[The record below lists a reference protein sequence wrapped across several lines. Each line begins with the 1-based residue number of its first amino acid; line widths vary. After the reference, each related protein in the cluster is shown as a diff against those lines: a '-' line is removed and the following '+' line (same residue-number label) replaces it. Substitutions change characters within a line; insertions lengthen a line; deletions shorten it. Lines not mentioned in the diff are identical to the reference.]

1 MTTVA
6 TPAQS
11 SAPHP
16 YLQHLL
22 EGQSGLAA
30 APTDALKAL
39 RARAV
44 ERVSALTVPTLR
56 DEDWRFT
63 DLAPF
68 TQRRFQPA
76 GTPPRLD
83 AQALAAFAP
92 AEAVTRLVFVDGV
105 FQPEAGGTQA
115 GGIVTV
121 LSGADAATRARAAVM
136 GTLAGVEHQVFTA
149 LNTAFLR
156 EAALVL
162 VPRGV
167 AAAAPVHLLFIST
180 QTGVAVHPRVLVV
193 AEAGAV
199 VTVIEDYVAL
209 GGAGY
214 FNNAVT
220 EIVLGEDAH
229 VRHYKIQREAPDAF
243 HFATSAVRVSRNARY
258 EGTALSFGARLSR
271 HDPVVE
277 IAGDGAACDLAG
289 LALIGGRQL
298 ADTHSTIDH
307 TMPHGQSRQ
316 LHKMIVAG
324 GAHAVFNGRIVV
336 RPGAQLTNSGQ
347 QSRNLLLSA
356 KARVDTKPQ
365 LEIFADDV
373 KCAHGATVGQLD
385 AEELFYL
392 RSRGFDEGAARNLL
406 TYAFGAEVVERIAL
420 PSLKQRLEQLVLAG
434 TSGK

>member
-1 MTTVA
+1 MTTAVVTA
-6 TPAQS
+6 S
-11 SAPHP
+11 HP

-30 APTDALKAL
+30 LPTDALKAL

-68 TQRRFQPA
+68 TQKRFQPA
-76 GTPPRLD
+76 AVPSPLD
-83 AQALAAFAP
+83 ARALAAFSP
-92 AEAVTRLVFVDGV
+92 AEAVTRLVFVDGTY
-105 FQPEAGGTQA
+105 QPEAGNAQA
-115 GGIVTV
+115 GVTV
-121 LSGADAATRARAAVM
+121 TALSAANADIRARAAAL
-136 GTLAGVEHQVFTA
+136 GTLAGFEQQVFPA

-162 VPRGV
+162 VSRGV
-167 AAAAPVHLLFIST
+167 AAAAPVHLLFVST
-180 QTGVAVHPRVLVV
+180 QAGVAVHPRVLVA
-193 AEAGAV
+193 AEAGAA

-209 GGAGY
+209 GGTGY

-220 EIVLGEDAH
+220 EIALGDDAQ
-229 VRHYKIQREAPDAF
+229 VKHYKIQREAPDAY
-243 HFATSAVRVSRNARY
+243 HFATTAVRVGRNARY

-271 HDPVVE
+271 HDPLVE
-277 IAGDGAACDLAG
+277 IAGEGAECDLAG
-289 LALIGGRQL
+289 LALIGSRQV

-307 TMPHGQSRQ
+307 AVPHGQSRQ
-316 LHKMIVAG
+316 LHKTIVAG

-347 QSRNLLLSA
+347 QSRNLLLSG

-385 AEELFYL
+385 ADELFYL
-392 RSRGFDEGAARNLL
+392 RSRGLDETAARNLL

-420 PSLKQRLEQLVLAG
+420 PSLKARLAKLVLAG

>member
-1 MTTVA
+1 MTTAVA
-6 TPAQS
+6 AT
-11 SAPHP
+11 HP
-16 YLQHLL
+16 YLLHLL

-39 RARAV
+39 RARAL

-68 TQRRFQPA
+68 TQKRFQPA
-76 GTPPRLD
+76 GNVPRLD

-105 FQPEAGGTQA
+105 FQADAGGA
-115 GGIVTV
+115 PSGVTV
-121 LSGADAATRARAAVM
+121 TALSGADAATRTRAAAL
-136 GTLAGVEHQVFTA
+136 GTLAGFEHQVFPA
-149 LNTAFLR
+149 LNTAYLR

-162 VPRGV
+162 VPCGV
-167 AAAAPVHLLFIST
+167 AAAAPVHLLFVST
-180 QTGVAVHPRVLVV
+180 QTGVAVYPRVLVV
-193 AEAGAV
+193 AEAGAA

-209 GGAGY
+209 GGTGY

-220 EIVLGEDAH
+220 EVALGDDAQ
-229 VRHYKIQREAPDAF
+229 VKHYKIQREAPDSY
-243 HFATSAVRVSRNARY
+243 HFATTAVRLGRNARY

-271 HDPVVE
+271 HDPLVE
-277 IAGDGAACDLAG
+277 IAGEGAACDLAG
-289 LALIGGRQL
+289 LALISGRQL

-307 TMPHGQSRQ
+307 AVPHGQSRQ
-316 LHKMIVAG
+316 LHKTIAAG

-347 QSRNLLLSA
+347 QSRNLLLSG

-385 AEELFYL
+385 ADELFYL
-392 RSRGFDEGAARNLL
+392 RSRGLDETAARNLL

-420 PSLKQRLEQLVLAG
+420 PSLKQRLAQLVLAG